1 MVICI
6 MKIFSNFDTK
16 LRQIIFEEYQV
27 QYGVGNVLCFWR
39 SKLYYFIKVA
49 FPFVFLLI
57 ANIGVLIF
65 FHKRLWGD
73 YFSYILVSL
82 LIIDI
87 VFLFPIIGKY
97 IDYKMDFI
105 VVIPNSIMM
114 YEQWWI
120 LKRNISTISTQSIK
134 SITIKKSGLLY
145 SIFDNGDIIVLTEGD
160 SERNGEIKFRRI
172 PRPDKRRNQIIKL
185 IGIDFGANQ
194 NPK

>member
-1 MVICI
+1 M
-6 MKIFSNFDTK
+6 
-16 LRQIIFEEYQV
+16 
-27 QYGVGNVLCFWR
+27 
-39 SKLYYFIKVA
+39 
-49 FPFVFLLI
+49 
-57 ANIGVLIF
+57 
-65 FHKRLWGD
+65 
-73 YFSYILVSL
+73 
-82 LIIDI
+82 IIDI